1 MTRLLIL
8 GLVLL
13 ASGCGGGDDDSKA
26 PEEEVQLPAVDCTKE
41 TVPTYA
47 QVTLFQSTCVQCH
60 ASTKTGDA
68 RKGMGAEAAPTT
80 INFDTYMAAK
90 QSAIPAA
97 EELYEDARGAMP
109 PEDSKLAPATDAEKK
124 QVLVWAKCG
133 TPQ

>member
-1 MTRLLIL
+1 MKKFLIL

-13 ASGCGGGDDDSKA
+13 AGGCGDDA
-26 PEEEVQLPAVDCTKE
+26 EPEEEVELPAVDCASE

-47 QVTLFQSTCVQCH
+47 QVTLFQTTCVNCH

-68 RKGMGAEAAPTT
+68 RKGMGAEAAPTSV
-80 INFDTYMAAK
+80 NFDTYEEAK
-90 QSAIPAA
+90 KSAIHAA

-109 PEDSKLAPATDAEKK
+109 PEDSNLAAASETEKR